1 MGNLSLPGN
10 PRYQPKDL
18 QSVFGYDNLFR
29 ALAEVEIATMK
40 TLADIGIIP
49 KANIASLTPAVE
61 QELLAISTTEV
72 DRVERE
78 VTRHDIRAWVR
89 IAQSKVD
96 LGLRRWIHVPLTS
109 YDALDTARA
118 LQFVR
123 GHETVRLLTDRV
135 VRLFAEQVNLFAAR
149 PQIGRTH
156 GQHALPITVGFWFA
170 TILSRILANIQSA
183 NNAAEKLVGKIS
195 GAVGVYNAQVGLGIA
210 IAVELAGGVALV
222 LGYRTKLVAAVLALF
237 SIATALAFHSAF
249 GDQNQLIHFF
259 KNIAMAGGLLQI
271 AAFGAGPIAIDSRR

>member
-1 MGNLSLPGN
+1 MANLSLPGN

-29 ALAEVEIATMK
+29 AVAEVEIATMK

-49 KANIASLTPAVE
+49 TDDIASLTRVVE

-72 DRVERE
+72 EDVERT

-89 IAQSKVD
+89 IAQSKVEP
-96 LGLRRWIHVPLTS
+96 GLRRWIHVPLTS

-123 GHETVRLLTDRV
+123 GHEVVKRLTDKV
-135 VRLFAEQVNLFAAR
+135 VGLFVEQVNLFALQ

-170 TILSRILANIQSA
+170 TILSRILTNIQSA

-210 IAVELAGGVALV
+210 ARSGDKTFEERV
-222 LGYRTKLVAAVLALF
+222 LEKLGLKAAPIPRPWGMHRHPADGRRRWF
-237 SIATALAFHSAF
+237 FPSISAAR
-249 GDQNQLIHFF
+249 N
-259 KNIAMAGGLLQI
+259 
-271 AAFGAGPIAIDSRR
+271 AASWASCASRRRNPARKFPKWHW

>member
-1 MGNLSLPGN
+1 MNRPTKSRASGSASAERRPTLKEQVVANLSLPGN

-29 ALAEVEIATMK
+29 AVAEVEIATLK

-49 KANIASLTPAVE
+49 TADIASLTPAVE
-61 QELLAISTTEV
+61 QDLLAISTTEV
-72 DRVERE
+72 EDVERNI
-78 VTRHDIRAWVR
+78 TRHDIRAWVR
-89 IAQSKVD
+89 IAQGKVAP
-96 LGLRRWIHVPLTS
+96 GLRRWIHVPLTS

-123 GHETVRLLTDRV
+123 GHQVVQRLTGKV
-135 VRLFAEQVNLFAAR
+135 IGLFAQQVDVFALQ

-170 TILSRILANIQSA
+170 TILNRILTNIQSA
-183 NNAAEKLVGKIS
+183 NTEAANLVGKIS

-210 IAVELAGGVALV
+210 ARSGDHTFEHRVLQKLGLKPAPISTQILPPEPLAD
-222 LGYRTKLVAAVLALF
+222 YLF
-237 SIATALAFHSAF
+237 A
-249 GDQNQLIHFF
+249 
-259 KNIAMAGGLLQI
+259 
-271 AAFGAGPIAIDSRR
+271 

>member
-1 MGNLSLPGN
+1 MGNLPLPGN

-29 ALAEVEIATMK
+29 AVAEVEIATLK

-49 KANIASLTPAVE
+49 AANIASLTPDVE

-72 DRVERE
+72 DDVERT

-96 LGLRRWIHVPLTS
+96 PGLRRWIHVPLTS

-123 GHETVRLLTDRV
+123 GHDVVRRLTDKVVDLFVEQVDLFALSAPDRANARTARAAHHRRLL
-135 VRLFAEQVNLFAAR
+135 VRND
-149 PQIGRTH
+149 PQPDPH
-156 GQHALPITVGFWFA
+156 QHPECQQC
-170 TILSRILANIQSA
+170 R
-183 NNAAEKLVGKIS
+183 GK
-195 GAVGVYNAQVGLGIA
+195 
-210 IAVELAGGVALV
+210 AGGKDL
-222 LGYRTKLVAAVLALF
+222 RRCRR
-237 SIATALAFHSAF
+237 
-249 GDQNQLIHFF
+249 
-259 KNIAMAGGLLQI
+259 LQRSS
-271 AAFGAGPIAIDSRR
+271 GSRHRGPLR